1 MSLKVTRLAA
11 KAIMPR
17 FPISQ
22 NQIKN
27 NLAIVSGSDYRHI
40 VKVLRLKPGNEI
52 TLFDEKGVEHFGQ
65 ITEIRTKEIRIT
77 IAESKRIE
85 TKPHLNITLLQSIP
99 KGDKMDFIV
108 EKATELGVKT
118 IVPVVTERSQ
128 IRKTKRIERWRR
140 IALESSKQSRRMMP
154 PDILDLMSF
163 DNAIYSNDK
172 GELYL
177 IFYEKC
183 KDNIKDIIKHAGKAT
198 ENIKIFIGPEG
209 GFSENEVN
217 AAKEKGFIPIGL
229 GPRILRT
236 ETAGIVAVA
245 VLQFLFGDI

>member
-1 MSLKVTRLAA
+1 
-11 KAIMPR
+11 MPR

-22 NQIKN
+22 NQINN

-40 VKVLRLKPGNEI
+40 IKVLRLKPGNEI
-52 TLFDEKGVEHFGQ
+52 TLFDNTGFEHLGK
-65 ITEIRTKEIRIT
+65 ITEIGSKEIRIT
-77 IAESKRIE
+77 ISESRRTE
-85 TKPHLNITLLQSIP
+85 TESGLNITLLQGIP

-108 EKATELGVKT
+108 EKSTELGVKT

-140 IALESSKQSRRMMP
+140 IALESSKQSGRMLP
-154 PDILDLMSF
+154 PDILDLISF
-163 DNAIYSNDK
+163 DNAIYSHDK
-172 GELYL
+172 GYLHL

-183 KDNIKDIIKHAGKAT
+183 KDNIKDIIKCTGKAK

-209 GFSENEVN
+209 GFSESEVN
-217 AAKEKGFIPIGL
+217 AAKENGFIPIGL

-245 VLQFLFGDI
+245 ILQFLFGDI

>member
-1 MSLKVTRLAA
+1 
-11 KAIMPR
+11 MPR

-52 TLFDEKGVEHFGQ
+52 TLFDEKGVEHLGQ
-65 ITEIRTKEIRIT
+65 ITEIGTKEIRIT
-77 IAESKRIE
+77 ISESRRTEIE
-85 TKPHLNITLLQSIP
+85 SGLNITLLQGIP
-99 KGDKMDFIV
+99 KADKMDFIV

-118 IVPVVTERSQ
+118 
-128 IRKTKRIERWRR
+128 KRIERWRR
-140 IALESSKQSRRMMP
+140 IAIESSKQSGRMSP
-154 PDILDLMSF
+154 PDILDLISF
-163 DNAIYSNDK
+163 DKAINSNIK
-172 GELYL
+172 GYL
-177 IFYEKC
+177 HVIFYEKC
-183 KDNIKDIIKHAGKAT
+183 QDNIKDIIKPTGKPT

-209 GFSENEVN
+209 GFSESEVN
-217 AAKEKGFIPIGL
+217 VAREKGFIPIGL

>member
-1 MSLKVTRLAA
+1 
-11 KAIMPR
+11 MPR

-65 ITEIRTKEIRIT
+65 ITEIGTKEIRIT

-85 TKPHLNITLLQSIP
+85 TEPHLNITLLQSIP

-140 IALESSKQSRRMMP
+140 IAIESSKQSGRMSP
-154 PDILDLMSF
+154 PDILDLISF
-163 DNAIYSNDK
+163 DKAINSNIK
-172 GELYL
+172 GYL
-177 IFYEKC
+177 HVIFYEKC
-183 KDNIKDIIKHAGKAT
+183 QDNIKDIIKPTGKPT

-209 GFSENEVN
+209 GFSESEVN

-236 ETAGIVAVA
+236 ETAGVVAVA